1 MIQEDYM
8 RHHSRIFGVAV
19 LVMAAA
25 LIMLST
31 SCFGT
36 NPANTTNSPTT
47 PTVIKPQP
55 RVENVVATTSGT
67 KSSYY
72 ATLAIKVKNEGAE
85 GTILVI
91 GTVTQAGKS
100 AQNDMEVFLKQ
111 GESHELKLTY
121 PLVWQGGD
129 FTPSVQAIVP

>member
-1 MIQEDYM
+1 MQRFYKI
-8 RHHSRIFGVAV
+8 IAAVV
-19 LVMAAA
+19 LVFAAS
-25 LIMLST
+25 LMLVST
-31 SCFGT
+31 GCFG
-36 NPANTTNSPTT
+36 NTPVTGATGSPT
-47 PTVIKPQP
+47 PITVKPQP

-67 KSSYY
+67 QNAYF
-72 ATLAIKVKNEGAE
+72 ATLAIKVKNDGAE

-91 GTVTQAGKS
+91 GTVTQSGKTS
-100 AQNDMEVFLKQ
+100 QNEMEVFLKQ

>member
-1 MIQEDYM
+1 M
-8 RHHSRIFGVAV
+8 RHHNRIIGVAV

-31 SCFGT
+31 GCFGT
-36 NPANTTNSPTT
+36 NPTNTTNSPAT
-47 PTVIKPQP
+47 PTVVKPQP

-67 KSSYY
+67 KNSYY

>member
-1 MIQEDYM
+1 
-8 RHHSRIFGVAV
+8 
-19 LVMAAA
+19 MAALMA
-25 LIMLST
+25 LST
-31 SCFGT
+31 GCFGSSM
-36 NPANTTNSPTT
+36 TNSSGT
-47 PTVIKPQP
+47 PATPALVKPQP
-55 RVENVVATTSGT
+55 RVENVGATTRGT

-129 FTPSVQAIVP
+129 FTTSVQAIVP

>member
-1 MIQEDYM
+1 M
-8 RHHSRIFGVAV
+8 RRHYRLFGVVV
-19 LVMAAA
+19 LVAVMV
-25 LIMLST
+25 LILLSAG
-31 SCFGT
+31 CFGT
-36 NPANTTNSPTT
+36 NPANTTDTPTT
-47 PTVIKPQP
+47 PAVIKPQP

-67 KSSYY
+67 KSSYF

-129 FTPSVQAIVP
+129 FVTSVQAIVP